1 MLTKEQLEKLPT
13 KRLLAYKR
21 KWNKMSPPEC
31 QDDFDWEVH
40 MGLIKAILATREHV
54 E

>member
-21 KWNKMSPPEC
+21 KWNKMSPTEY
-31 QDDFDWEVH
+31 QEDLDWEVH
-40 MGLIKAILATREHV
+40 MKLIKSILATREHV